1 MNDLSTLRRL
11 AALLAAA
18 RRDGTKLD
26 GVDPELMPADAEAAD
41 AVQDLLLAGSGAIG
55 AYKVLQ
61 IGDGPGSLGQI
72 PASRVL
78 ASPADLPA
86 GTPGLRVEA
95 EVAFLIGRALPG
107 RADGAAYRTA
117 EVAEAIAGAFA
128 AFEVLESAFV
138 ETCTPAPLL
147 ARADNMNNWG
157 LVTSPIV
164 ADWQSLPLDGVAV
177 TLDIGGRRVVDRRGG
192 HPSGDPF
199 HPLTWLANELVRRG
213 RGLKAGQMVTTGS
226 FGGAHAIRPG
236 EEAVAVIEGFAPIRC
251 RMG

>member
-1 MNDLSTLRRL
+1 MISPADLQRL
-11 AALLAAA
+11 ATLLADA
-18 RRDGTKLD
+18 RRDGAKLERI
-26 GVDPELMPADAEAAD
+26 DPDLVPEDAASAD
-41 AVQDLLLAGSGAIG
+41 AVQDLLLSGAGAIG

-61 IGDGPGSLGQI
+61 IADGPGSLGQI
-72 PASRVL
+72 PASRIL
-78 ASPADLPA
+78 ASPAELPA
-86 GTPGLRVEA
+86 GTAGLRVEA
-95 EVAFLIGRALPG
+95 EIAFLIGRDLPG
-107 RADGAAYRTA
+107 RADGAAYRTE

-128 AFEVLESAFV
+128 AFEILESAFADTV
-138 ETCTPAPLL
+138 QPPPLL

-164 ADWQSLPLDGVAV
+164 ADWQALPLDDVAV
-177 TLDIGGRRVVDRRGG
+177 TLDVGGRRVVDRRGG

-199 HPLTWLANELVRRG
+199 HPMVWLANELVRRG
-213 RGLKAGQMVTTGS
+213 RGFRAGQMVTTGS